1 LTILGGPFRLG
12 TNPGRLVR
20 MCWRMIVVDWQE
32 LNKTRVADLRDM
44 LKEKNPNL
52 QGVMSMKKEDL
63 VEELAGILNIEKP
76 TKTVVGIDKAAIKG
90 KISELK
96 VLRQQA
102 LEKGDHAELRVQ
114 RRKIHRLKRTLRKA
128 MTS

>member
-1 LTILGGPFRLG
+1 
-12 TNPGRLVR
+12 
-20 MCWRMIVVDWQE
+20 VDWQE